1 MEYQWHDV
9 IGNAGVVV
17 VLATYVLVQIDRLD
31 VRKVSYSVLNALG
44 AGFILVSLIFDFNFS
59 AFLVE
64 AAWLVISVYG
74 ITRWGRFR
82 AA

>member
-9 IGNAGVVV
+9 IGNLGVIAI
-17 VLATYVLVQIDRLD
+17 LATYVFVQIDRLD

-44 AGFILVSLIFDFNFS
+44 AGFIVVSLIFDFNLS

-64 AAWLVISVYG
+64 TAWLVISVYG
-74 ITRWGRFR
+74 IVRRGRLSVG
-82 AA
+82 